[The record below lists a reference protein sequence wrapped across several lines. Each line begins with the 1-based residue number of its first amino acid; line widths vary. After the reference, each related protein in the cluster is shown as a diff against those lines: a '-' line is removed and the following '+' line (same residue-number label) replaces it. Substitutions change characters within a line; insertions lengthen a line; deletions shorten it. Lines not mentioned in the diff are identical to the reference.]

1 MPCIRLRVPATTAN
15 LGPGFDALGLAL
27 TLYNRVSVETTEV
40 REVSFSIRGEGEGRI
55 PTDGT
60 NRLCVAMKRV
70 YDRIG
75 RPMPGLRVRMETA
88 IPLARGLGSSA
99 TAAVAGLMAAN
110 RLCGSPLS
118 DADLIGLATDI
129 EGHPDN
135 AVPCLL
141 GGFTAAA
148 HTDGKVSYVRAL
160 PGGPIRAVVAIPA
173 FELETARAR
182 AALPKSVRFQD
193 AVYNV
198 THTAL
203 VTLAFARG
211 DFGVLRTATQDRLHQ
226 PYRAPLIPGMARV
239 FDAALDAGALGAAIS
254 GAGPTLI
261 AFVVEDAER
270 VGEAMR
276 SAWEKE
282 GITSRA
288 LILDV
293 DTQGTREE

>member
-1 MPCIRLRVPATTAN
+1 MARLRLRIPATTAN

-27 TLYNRVSVETTEV
+27 SLYNRFSVETTPG
-40 REVSFSIRGEGEGRI
+40 REVVVSVRGEGEGRL
-55 PTDGT
+55 PTDGS
-60 NRLCVAMKRV
+60 NLFCRSMKAV
-70 YDRIG
+70 YDRLG
-75 RPMPGLRVRMETA
+75 EPMPGLRIGAEIA

-99 TAAVAGLMAAN
+99 TAAMAGLVAAN
-110 RLCGSPLS
+110 RLCGSRLS
-118 DADLIGLATDI
+118 EADLVGMATEI

-148 HTDGKVSYVRAL
+148 HADGRVTYVRSV
-160 PGGPIRAVVAIPA
+160 PGGPIRAVAAVPA

-182 AALPKSVRFQD
+182 AALPGSVDLRD

-203 VTLAFARG
+203 LTLAVAKGEFE
-211 DFGVLRTATQDRLHQ
+211 VLRAAMRDRLHQ

-239 FDAALDAGALGAAIS
+239 FEAALGAGALGAAIS

-261 AFVVEDAER
+261 AFVRDEAGT
-270 VGEAMR
+270 VGEAMHR
-276 SAWEKE
+276 AWEME
-282 GITSRA
+282 GIASRI
-288 LILDV
+288 LTLDV
-293 DTQGTREE
+293 DTQGTVEE

>member
-1 MPCIRLRVPATTAN
+1 MSRIRLRVPATTAN

-27 TLYNRVSVETTEV
+27 TLYNHISVETTGGQG
-40 REVSFSIRGEGEGRI
+40 VSVFVRGEGEGRI
-55 PTDGT
+55 PTDES
-60 NRLCVAMKRV
+60 NRVCVAARKVFERV
-70 YDRIG
+70 G
-75 RPMPGLRVRMETA
+75 RPAPGLRVEMEVA
-88 IPLARGLGSSA
+88 VPLARGLGSSA
-99 TAAVAGLMAAN
+99 TATVAGLVAAN

-118 DADLIGLATDI
+118 DADLIGIATEI

-135 AVPCLL
+135 VVPCLL

-148 HTDGKVSYVRAL
+148 HADGEVSHVRTL
-160 PGGPIRAVVAIPA
+160 PGGPIRAVVAVPA

-182 AALPKSVRFQD
+182 AALPQTVSLKD

-203 VTLAFARG
+203 VTLAIARG
-211 DFGVLRTATQDRLHQ
+211 EFGVLRAAVRDRLHQ

-254 GAGPTLI
+254 GAGPSLI
-261 AFVVEDAER
+261 AFVTGDGER

-276 SAWEKE
+276 RAWEAE
-282 GITSRA
+282 GVSAHA
-288 LILDV
+288 LVLDV
-293 DTQGTREE
+293 DTQGTVEE

>member
-1 MPCIRLRVPATTAN
+1 MPRIRLRVPATTAN

-27 TLYNRVSVETTEV
+27 TLYNRVSVETV
-40 REVSFSIRGEGEGRI
+40 AGRDISVSIRGEGEGRI

-60 NRLCVAMKRV
+60 NRLCAAMKTV
-70 YDRIG
+70 YDRLG
-75 RPMPGLRVRMETA
+75 QPTPGLRVHTEIA

-99 TAAVAGLMAAN
+99 TAAVAGLVAAN

-118 DADLIGLATDI
+118 DADLISMATDI

-141 GGFTAAA
+141 GGFTATA
-148 HTDGKVSYVRAL
+148 HADGQVSYVRAL

-173 FELETARAR
+173 FELETVRAR
-182 AALPKSVRFQD
+182 AALPKSVSFQD

-226 PYRAPLIPGMARV
+226 PYRAPLIPGMERV
-239 FDAALDAGALGAAIS
+239 FDAALSAGALGAAIS
-254 GAGPTLI
+254 GAGPTLV
-261 AFVVEDAER
+261 AFVLDDADQ
-270 VGEAMR
+270 VGAAMR
-276 SAWEKE
+276 RAWEKE
-282 GITSRA
+282 GIASRA
-288 LILDV
+288 LALDV
-293 DTQGTREE
+293 DTHGTVEE

>member
-1 MPCIRLRVPATTAN
+1 MSLIRLRVPATTAN

-27 TLYNRVSVETTEV
+27 TLYNRVSVEIVEGPDIA
-40 REVSFSIRGEGEGRI
+40 VSVQGEGEGRI
-55 PTDGT
+55 PKDGT
-60 NRLCVAMKRV
+60 NRFCVAMKRV
-70 YDRIG
+70 YDRLG
-75 RPMPGLRVRMETA
+75 RPTPGLRVRMEVA

-99 TAAVAGLMAAN
+99 TAAVGGLVAAN

-148 HTDGKVSYVRAL
+148 HADGQVSYVRAL
-160 PGGPIRAVVAIPA
+160 PGGPIRAVVAIPD
-173 FELETARAR
+173 FELETAKAR
-182 AALPKSVRFQD
+182 AALPESVSLRD

-211 DFGVLRTATQDRLHQ
+211 DFGVLRAAVRDRLHQ
-226 PYRAPLIPGMARV
+226 PYRAPLIPGMERV
-239 FDAALDAGALGAAIS
+239 FDAALSAGALGAAIS
-254 GAGPTLI
+254 GAGPALI
-261 AFVVEDAER
+261 AFVQDDAER

-276 SAWEKE
+276 RAWEKE
-282 GITSRA
+282 GIASRA
-288 LILDV
+288 LVLDV
-293 DTQGTREE
+293 DTQGTVEE